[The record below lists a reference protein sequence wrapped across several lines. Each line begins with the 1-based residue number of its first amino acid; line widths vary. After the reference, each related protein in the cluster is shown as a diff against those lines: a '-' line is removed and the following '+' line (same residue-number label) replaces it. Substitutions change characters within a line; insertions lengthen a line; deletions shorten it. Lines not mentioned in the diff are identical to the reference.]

1 MTIKKIAAGALLTS
15 ATAIFSINSATAQS
29 ADATSPL
36 PGTQLAGQGLLRFWG
51 LEIYRA
57 RLWVA
62 PGFRASDYAAQ
73 PLALELAYLRDFS
86 AQDIARRSLKEMQR
100 VGPFTPAQGER
111 WQQALQA
118 ALPDVQAGDRLT
130 GLYQPGQGVVFQKN
144 GQQVGAVDDPAFAR
158 LFFGIWLSPQTSEP
172 ALRQALLALP
182 SAAP

>member
-1 MTIKKIAAGALLTS
+1 MPGCGCTPT
-15 ATAIFSINSATAQS
+15 FS
-29 ADATSPL
+29 P
-36 PGTQLAGQGLLRFWG
+36 
-51 LEIYRA
+51 
-57 RLWVA
+57 
-62 PGFRASDYAAQ
+62 
-73 PLALELAYLRDFS
+73 RDFS